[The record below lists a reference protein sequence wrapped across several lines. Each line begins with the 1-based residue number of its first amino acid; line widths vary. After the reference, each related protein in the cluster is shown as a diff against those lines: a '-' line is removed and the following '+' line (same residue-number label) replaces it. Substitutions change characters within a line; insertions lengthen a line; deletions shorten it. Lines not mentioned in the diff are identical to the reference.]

1 VAGCPLLQPAQV
13 WSDLEFGEQFQDPET
28 DMVTD
33 GSYILQSP
41 ARRIIHVPVF
51 VLLSRVERAGVS
63 ATHGDHHVGC
73 IEDLFRPKALPELS
87 PDDLVISVCDRA
99 HDALIEQGDVR
110 ELHWSVPDPA
120 GSESVITFDRTTD
133 VLADR
138 IASLELCVSRA

>member
-1 VAGCPLLQPAQV
+1 
-13 WSDLEFGEQFQDPET
+13 
-28 DMVTD
+28 
-33 GSYILQSP
+33 
-41 ARRIIHVPVF
+41 
-51 VLLSRVERAGVS
+51 
-63 ATHGDHHVGC
+63 
-73 IEDLFRPKALPELS
+73 
-87 PDDLVISVCDRA
+87 VISVCDWA